1 MHLPSSIAV
10 AFVLISTALHCQ
22 QADIG
27 SEMPQI
33 VAGVQLQIV
42 VGVEIAKRI
51 KEIDEKTGKYSK
63 IIEEIDEQ
71 TGKYSKIMEEIEE
84 RIEKQRKELKNEI
97 HELKSK
103 AESMINEFSKI
114 DSITLAKIP
123 YPQSKSPAAENNTAH
138 ATIYAC
144 TLTIALFISFCTMHL
159 VAAWMIQ

>member
-1 MHLPSSIAV
+1 MHLLSSIAV

-33 VAGVQLQIV
+33 VAGVQV
-42 VGVEIAKRI
+42 AMRI
-51 KEIDEKTGKYSK
+51 K
-63 IIEEIDEQ
+63 EIDEQ
-71 TGKYSKIMEEIEE
+71 TGKYSKIIEEIEE

-114 DSITLAKIP
+114 DSMTLAKIP
-123 YPQSKSPAAENNTAH
+123 YPQSKSPAAENNTTH

>member
-33 VAGVQLQIV
+33 VAGV
-42 VGVEIAKRI
+42 EEKAAKQT
-51 KEIDEKTGKYSK
+51 KEIH
-63 IIEEIDEQ
+63 EQ
-71 TGKYSKIMEEIEE
+71 TGEYSKIMKEIEE
-84 RIEKQRKELKNEI
+84 QMQKRRKE
-97 HELKSK
+97 
-103 AESMINEFSKI
+103 
-114 DSITLAKIP
+114 
-123 YPQSKSPAAENNTAH
+123 YV
-138 ATIYAC
+138 TIYAC